1 MRGTAG
7 NKPQVGGEQLMR
19 SDTPSDRDHV
29 GGLLGSLA
37 GIEVSLAGVAGGC
50 SAKVRAVPA
59 MQR

>member
-1 MRGTAG
+1 
-7 NKPQVGGEQLMR
+7 MR